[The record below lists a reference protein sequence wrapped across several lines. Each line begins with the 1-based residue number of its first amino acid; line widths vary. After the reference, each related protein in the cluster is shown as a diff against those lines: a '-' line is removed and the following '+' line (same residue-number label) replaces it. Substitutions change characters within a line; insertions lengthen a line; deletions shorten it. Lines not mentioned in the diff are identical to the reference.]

1 MYLVRLVLLIFLPQS
16 PKCCDYGNE
25 PWPLN
30 EQLIALV
37 AEKEMVLS
45 SRSVDYR
52 RPFCKYLSP
61 LNKRNLFFWGT
72 GFSLC
77 SPSYPGTL
85 YPWLALNSKFHLAS
99 ASPVLGVPPL
109 PSRTFSN

>member
-1 MYLVRLVLLIFLPQS
+1 MYLVRLVLLIFLSQS

-30 EQLIALV
+30 EQFIALV

-61 LNKRNLFFWGT
+61 LNKRPFLLGDRV
-72 GFSLC
+72 FS
-77 SPSYPGTL
+77 
-85 YPWLALNSKFHLAS
+85 
-99 ASPVLGVPPL
+99 V
-109 PSRTFSN
+109 